1 MTTLTPAT
9 AADAATNAGG
19 NGSAGASNSVS
30 GGSQQ
35 KGHRYICLHI

>member
-19 NGSAGASNSVS
+19 NGSGAGASNSVS

-35 KGHRYICLHI
+35 KGHRYV